1 MTYFLESL
9 TIIHFDKKI
18 KPIGKAFIPF
28 YNKVLLA
35 DLAGYKFLGVLRS
48 GCSFITLFL
57 GIYCFVTFTL
67 KLFVFIPHLF
77 FFHCRICLRSFY
89 FSKIV

>member
-77 FFHCRICLRSFY
+77 FSL
-89 FSKIV
+89 